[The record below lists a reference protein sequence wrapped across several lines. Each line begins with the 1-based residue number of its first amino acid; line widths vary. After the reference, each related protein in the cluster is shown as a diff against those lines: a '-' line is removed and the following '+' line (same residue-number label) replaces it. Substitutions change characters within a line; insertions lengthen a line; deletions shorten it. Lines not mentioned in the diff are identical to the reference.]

1 MNRVCLINPPSPF
14 LMDQKVF
21 VSIGI
26 LRVATSLIDNAYD
39 AFVLDLAGVI
49 NEIDYFDL
57 FLSVNKSNKVSLNLY
72 SLVLDW
78 LFILGVIKKG
88 NKGLIIKCF

>member
-1 MNRVCLINPPSPF
+1 MIVNKNINPERD
-14 LMDQKVF
+14 LYYLGGKV
-21 VSIGI
+21 IE
-26 LRVATSLIDNAYD
+26 
-39 AFVLDLAGVI
+39 VLNSFTK

-57 FLSVNKSNKVSLNLY
+57 FISVNKSNKVSLNWY

-78 LFILGVIKKG
+78 LFILGIIKKG

>member
-1 MNRVCLINPPSPF
+1 MIVNKNTNPERD
-14 LMDQKVF
+14 LYYLGGKV
-21 VSIGI
+21 IE
-26 LRVATSLIDNAYD
+26 
-39 AFVLDLAGVI
+39 VLNSFKK

>member
-1 MNRVCLINPPSPF
+1 MIINKNINPERDLYF
-14 LMDQKVF
+14 LGGKV
-21 VSIGI
+21 IE
-26 LRVATSLIDNAYD
+26 
-39 AFVLDLAGVI
+39 VLNSYTK

-88 NKGLIIKCF
+88 NKGGIIKCF

>member
-1 MNRVCLINPPSPF
+1 MIVNKNINPERD
-14 LMDQKVF
+14 LYYLGGKV
-21 VSIGI
+21 IE
-26 LRVATSLIDNAYD
+26 
-39 AFVLDLAGVI
+39 VLNLFTK

-88 NKGLIIKCF
+88 NEGLIIKCF

>member
-1 MNRVCLINPPSPF
+1 MIVNKNINPERD
-14 LMDQKVF
+14 LYYLGGKV
-21 VSIGI
+21 IE
-26 LRVATSLIDNAYD
+26 
-39 AFVLDLAGVI
+39 VLNSFTK

-57 FLSVNKSNKVSLNLY
+57 FITVNKSNKISLNLY

>member
-1 MNRVCLINPPSPF
+1 MIVNKNINPERD
-14 LMDQKVF
+14 LYYLGAIV
-21 VSIGI
+21 IE
-26 LRVATSLIDNAYD
+26 
-39 AFVLDLAGVI
+39 VLNSYTK

-78 LFILGVIKKG
+78 LFILEVIKKG
-88 NKGLIIKCF
+88 NKGLIVKCF

>member
-1 MNRVCLINPPSPF
+1 MIVNKNTNPERD
-14 LMDQKVF
+14 LYYLGGKV
-21 VSIGI
+21 IE
-26 LRVATSLIDNAYD
+26 
-39 AFVLDLAGVI
+39 VL
-49 NEIDYFDL
+49 NSYTKKEIDYFDL
-57 FLSVNKSNKVSLNLY
+57 FLSINKSNKVSLNLY

>member
-1 MNRVCLINPPSPF
+1 MIINKNINPERD
-14 LMDQKVF
+14 LYYLGGKVIEALNLF
-21 VSIGI
+21 
-26 LRVATSLIDNAYD
+26 NQ
-39 AFVLDLAGVI
+39 
-49 NEIDYFDL
+49 NEVDYFDL
-57 FLSVNKSNKVSLNLY
+57 FLSINKSNEVSLNLY

>member
-1 MNRVCLINPPSPF
+1 MIVNKNINPERD
-14 LMDQKVF
+14 LYYLGAIV
-21 VSIGI
+21 IE
-26 LRVATSLIDNAYD
+26 
-39 AFVLDLAGVI
+39 VLNSYTK

-78 LFILGVIKKG
+78 LFILEVIKKG

>member
-1 MNRVCLINPPSPF
+1 MIVNKNINPERD
-14 LMDQKVF
+14 LYYLGGKV
-21 VSIGI
+21 IE
-26 LRVATSLIDNAYD
+26 
-39 AFVLDLAGVI
+39 VLNSYTQ

-57 FLSVNKSNKVSLNLY
+57 FLSLNKENKISLNLY

-78 LFILGVIKKG
+78 LFIIGVIKKG

>member
-1 MNRVCLINPPSPF
+1 MIVNKNINPERD
-14 LMDQKVF
+14 LYYLGGNV
-21 VSIGI
+21 
-26 LRVATSLIDNAYD
+26 ID
-39 AFVLDLAGVI
+39 VLNSYTK

-57 FLSVNKSNKVSLNLY
+57 FLSVNKSNELTLNLF

-88 NKGLIIKCF
+88 NKGMIIKCF